1 MPTTTYPGGNTV
13 NNLITTTI
21 SDWHKDFADNVSNSN
36 ALLALLKQGNRHRSV
51 EGGKD
56 IFTPL
61 TYAEETMTWYS
72 SNELL
77 SRSLK
82 ETLSGA
88 TYLPANAAVSVTLDG
103 PTIAKNSGRAA
114 ILNILEGKMENAQV
128 TMNNN
133 IAKCIYGDG
142 SLAKTF
148 PGLLAMVTRDGNGTV
163 GSITAGASEWAF
175 WMNQFQSVA
184 RATGLQYP
192 ALKAAMNALWLKLIR
207 GTEHPDLIV
216 ADGEIYGTYE
226 SGLQEN
232 QRYADARMGALG
244 FEALKYKQASMV
256 YDAPATG
263 LGPGSDATKSG
274 AYYLNTKYFKFETY
288 SGRNFEALDLPDQS
302 PDMDAVTK
310 HIAFMGCL
318 TCSNRALQGRLFC
331 TGS

>member
-1 MPTTTYPGGNTV
+1 MPTTTYPQNNV
-13 NNLITTTI
+13 NNLIATTI
-21 SDWHKDFADNVSNSN
+21 SDWHKEFADNVSNSN
-36 ALLALLKQGNRHRSV
+36 ALLALLKQGNRMRTV

-56 IFTPL
+56 INCPL
-61 TYAEETMTWYS
+61 TYAEETFTWYS

-77 SRSLK
+77 SRALK
-82 ETLSGA
+82 ETISEA
-88 TYLPANAAVSVTLDG
+88 TYAPSNAAVSVTLDG

-133 IAKCIYGDG
+133 MAKCIYGDG

-148 PGLLAMVTRDGNGTV
+148 PGLLAMVTKDGNGTV
-163 GSITAGASEWAF
+163 GGITAGSAEWAF
-175 WMNQFQSVA
+175 WMNQFQQVV

-192 ALKAAMNALWLKLIR
+192 ALKAAMNALWLKLVR

-232 QRYADARMGALG
+232 QRYADSRLGSLG
-244 FEALKYKQASMV
+244 FETLKYKQAAIV

-263 LGPGSDATKSG
+263 IGGSDKG
-274 AYYLNTKYFKFETY
+274 AYFLNTKYFKFEAYT
-288 SGRNFEALDLPDQS
+288 GRNFEPLDLPEQS

-318 TCSNRALQGRLFC
+318 TMSNRALQGRLFA
-331 TGS
+331 TGT

>member
-13 NNLITTTI
+13 NSLISTTI
-21 SDWHKDFADNVSNSN
+21 ADWHKEFADNVSNSN
-36 ALLALLKQGNRHRSV
+36 ALLALLKKGDRHRTV
-51 EGGKD
+51 EGGTQ
-56 IFTPL
+56 INTPL

-77 SRSLK
+77 SRALK
-82 ETLSGA
+82 ETISEA
-88 TYLPANAAVSVTLDG
+88 FYSAANAAVSVTLDG

-114 ILNILEGKMENAQV
+114 ILNILEGKMENAQI

-142 SLAKTF
+142 TTPKTF
-148 PGLLAMVTRDGNGTV
+148 PGLLAMVTKDGVGTV
-163 GSITAGASEWAF
+163 GGIQAAAAEWAF
-175 WMNQFQSVA
+175 WMNQFQQVV

-192 ALKAAMNALWLKLIR
+192 ALKAGMNALWLKLIR

-216 ADGEIYGTYE
+216 SDGECYGTYE

-232 QRYADARMGALG
+232 QRYADATLGSLG
-244 FEALKYKQASMV
+244 FETLKYKTAAVV

-263 LGPGSDATKSG
+263 IGG
-274 AYYLNTKYFKFETY
+274 ADKGMYWINTKYFKFETY
-288 SGRNFEALDLPDQS
+288 AGRNFEPLDLPEQS

-318 TCSNRALQGRLFC
+318 TLANRALQGRLFV
-331 TGS
+331 TGT